1 VVHADQVVEIFP
13 WAAVEKEADE
23 VDTAFPG
30 FVAPFVDICFDVGI
44 LTSLACDG
52 ESKGWK

>member
-1 VVHADQVVEIFP
+1 MVHADQVVEIFP